1 MPPAKDIPMAE
12 TAYVLV
18 RLPAIEARD
27 QATKNIPTMLPS
39 ELRRMAYYAA
49 AVPEAEA
56 VERMAGE
63 ISEGCAHCEDEDT
76 YCTNCENDAKKL
88 LSIIFPDRTN
98 G

>member
-1 MPPAKDIPMAE
+1 MPAAS
-12 TAYVLV
+12 
-18 RLPAIEARD
+18 
-27 QATKNIPTMLPS
+27 PS
-39 ELRRMAYYAA
+39 EPDFVIVRMPLSDAQAFARGVAEPHRAYFAA

-98 G
+98 VR